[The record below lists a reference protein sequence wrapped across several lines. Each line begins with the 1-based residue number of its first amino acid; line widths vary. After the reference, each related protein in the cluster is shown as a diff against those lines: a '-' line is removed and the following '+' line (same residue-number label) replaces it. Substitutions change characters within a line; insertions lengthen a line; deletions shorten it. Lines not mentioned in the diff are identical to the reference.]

1 MTSTGL
7 VIKDETSDHSET
19 VVQYFFLVSFN
30 DKPKGVVQG
39 FIIESLKGLNF
50 HWFKFIIDNFIRG

>member
-30 DKPKGVVQG
+30 DKPEGVVQG

-50 HWFKFIIDNFIRG
+50 HWFKIYY